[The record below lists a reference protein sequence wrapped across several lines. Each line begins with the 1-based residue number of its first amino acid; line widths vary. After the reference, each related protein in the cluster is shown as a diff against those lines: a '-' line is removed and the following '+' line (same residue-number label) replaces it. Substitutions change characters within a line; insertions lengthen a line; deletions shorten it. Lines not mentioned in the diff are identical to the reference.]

1 MQKGQAKSMGK
12 NSRNFENEVA
22 KDLDY
27 ENIFLP
33 QSVCDRIAIV
43 DGRPIF
49 IEIKQKGQKLR
60 KEQNRFRE
68 LIGDNNYIV
77 IEKPKNYKSR
87 KIKSKSFPIFGLNR
101 FFRLEC

>member
-1 MQKGQAKSMGK
+1 MKYIFTKEECKRAAIASHKNGRMQKGQAKSMGK

-60 KEQNRFRE
+60 KEQ
-68 LIGDNNYIV
+68 
-77 IEKPKNYKSR
+77 
-87 KIKSKSFPIFGLNR
+87 SFSFT
-101 FFRLEC
+101 FQV